1 MVKLVEKRPY
11 SFLLYFSVPL
21 VESHLLNHLA
31 AFWSRTS
38 EYVDD
43 YITCCF
49 QWVEAYF
56 RYYSFFFSPGTALRE
71 LTPSWCTFSRLE
83 HGCHQ
88 TMWREP
94 GNSKCQMHCKHFEN
108 YALEVRP
115 ENCSKLVVS
124 VVEKL
129 SPTWPKQGV
138 SRDTCSDIQ
147 PFLLCCYYGQE
158 SLFDVKALH
167 NGNQRQNFPF
177 KRTTSL
183 TRLVVTRISPV

>member
-1 MVKLVEKRPY
+1 MVALVEKRPY

-38 EYVDD
+38 EYVDG

-56 RYYSFFFSPGTALRE
+56 RYYSFFVSPGTALRE
-71 LTPSWCTFSRLE
+71 LAPPWCMFSRLQQ
-83 HGCHQ
+83 GCHQ

-94 GNSKCQMHCKHFEN
+94 GNRECQMQWYASIFMLASNCKHFEN
-108 YALEVRP
+108 YSLKVRP
-115 ENCSKLVVS
+115 ENCSKLVVR

-138 SRDTCSDIQ
+138 SRDTCSDIL
-147 PFLLCCYYGQE
+147 PFSIVLLLRTRKLVRCE
-158 SLFDVKALH
+158 SIT
-167 NGNQRQNFPF
+167 QCQS
-177 KRTTSL
+177 TW
-183 TRLVVTRISPV
+183 